1 MKDDYDGKMGYPK
14 ILVGDYFIEIEY
26 LDKLAIA
33 DLNWNIVI
41 PLKEYEWLIPDSDFI
56 FVKEF
61 DGEWEVYEVLDKS
74 IEKIEYDAIFYQEEE
89 FVAIKLYG
97 KWEFFDLTED
107 FFDEEEY
114 REEYEEL
121 EDE

>member
-1 MKDDYDGKMGYPK
+1 MKDDYDEKMIYPK
-14 ILVGDYFIEIEY
+14 ILVGNYFIEIEY
-26 LDKLAIA
+26 LNKLAIA

-41 PLKEYEWLIPDSDFI
+41 PLKEYEWLIPDADFI

-61 DGEWEVYEVLDKS
+61 DGEWEVYEVFDKC
-74 IEKIEYDAIFYQEEE
+74 IEKAEYDDIFYQEEE

-97 KWEFFDLTED
+97 KWEFLDLTED
-107 FFDEEEY
+107 FFDKEECF
-114 REEYEEL
+114 EEL